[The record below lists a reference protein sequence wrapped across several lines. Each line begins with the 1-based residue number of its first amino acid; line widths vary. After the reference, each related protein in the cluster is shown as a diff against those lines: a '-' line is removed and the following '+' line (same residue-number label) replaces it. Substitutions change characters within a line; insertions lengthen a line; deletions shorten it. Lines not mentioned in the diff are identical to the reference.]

1 MALTLHHKRWY
12 SYIFSIL
19 FVAVIAAWWRF
30 AHRPELL
37 ISVVGGVLGFAY
49 FIYRQH
55 LDEAKLFKELFA
67 EFNARYDALN
77 DDLNTIL
84 FGPSDGLFIDRGVWE
99 SWYRGMNVFLKH
111 PRIQAL
117 WIR

>member
-12 SYIFSIL
+12 SYIFLIL

-49 FIYRQH
+49 FIYLQH

-99 SWYRGMNVFLKH
+99 SWYRGMNVFFKH